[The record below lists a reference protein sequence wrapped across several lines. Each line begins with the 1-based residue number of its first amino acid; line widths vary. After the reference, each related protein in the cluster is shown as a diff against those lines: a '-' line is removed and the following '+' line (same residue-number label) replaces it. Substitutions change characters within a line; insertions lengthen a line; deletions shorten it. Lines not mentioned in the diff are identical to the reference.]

1 MLTKLN
7 FHKNSKGEFHCP
19 VMFKVL
25 NNNVHIAAIKT
36 TGNVYA
42 YEAVEEMNI
51 KTKNWKDLLNDE
63 PFIRNDIIILQD
75 PKNYSKF
82 NLANFHHIR
91 NSIKLDNEGNF
102 FDKYFI

>member
-1 MLTKLN
+1 
-7 FHKNSKGEFHCP
+7 
-19 VMFKVL
+19 MFKVL

-63 PFIRNDIIILQD
+63 PFIRSDIIILQD

-102 FDKYFI
+102 LISTSFEYRPR